1 MKELQKKF
9 NRANDYWEVV
19 AAIAKGVHRD
29 FNDEFKIFNDQ
40 TITGNSG
47 ASKEDILKDLA
58 TLKTSANNTPKEAEK
73 ELQQFSPLFKQLF
86 MDIKGVEM
94 KMNDDQLKTQIR
106 AATEELVEGIVQLME
121 KTNDREHVDDAY
133 NVVDVRLVKE
143 KSLVESIEETAE
155 AINLSG
161 IDDDAERELL
171 KAAQSINGL
180 AEGLQKWLSTQEKGV
195 SAEMDINQAIMES
208 AQAIAKATAAL
219 VTAAAQAQKERTI
232 IGKKLATPTKP
243 YAPNLIWSEGLV
255 TAGKAVAEATKQIV
269 SVANN
274 NVTPGAEKNEDAL
287 IATSHE
293 VAKATAQLVTATR
306 SKADF
311 DSPTLGKV
319 ENASNGVM
327 QSTKLL
333 KEGVVDYSKLSD
345 YQLIIKERE
354 TQILVLKLRRELE
367 AAESKLKTLNKQ
379 KYDRQN
385 N

>member
-1 MKELQKKF
+1 M
-9 NRANDYWEVV
+9 V
-19 AAIAKGVHRD
+19 I
-29 FNDEFKIFNDQ
+29 
-40 TITGNSG
+40 
-47 ASKEDILKDLA
+47 
-58 TLKTSANNTPKEAEK
+58 NT
-73 ELQQFSPLFKQLF
+73 
-86 MDIKGVEM
+86 
-94 KMNDDQLKTQIR
+94 R
-106 AATEELVEGIVQLME
+106 
-121 KTNDREHVDDAY
+121 
-133 NVVDVRLVKE
+133 
-143 KSLVESIEETAE
+143 
-155 AINLSG
+155 
-161 IDDDAERELL
+161 
-171 KAAQSINGL
+171 
-180 AEGLQKWLSTQEKGV
+180 KGV

-333 KEGVVDYSKLSD
+333 VEAVKAITNMKKEKEGVVDYSKLSD